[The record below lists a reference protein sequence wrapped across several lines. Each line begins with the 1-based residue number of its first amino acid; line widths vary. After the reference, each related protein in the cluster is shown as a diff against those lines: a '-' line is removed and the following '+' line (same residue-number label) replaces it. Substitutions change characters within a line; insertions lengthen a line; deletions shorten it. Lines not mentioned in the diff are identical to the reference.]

1 MQIAFCC
8 CLSLYR
14 STCIGSCLAA
24 AFIASLLPVTVQVD
38 YTDTFRLF
46 CTSRLPNPHYT
57 PELSAKVTL
66 VDFTVTMAGLE
77 DQLLG
82 KLILKEKHELEEQ
95 RQGLMEEVQSY
106 KKKIKQLED
115 DLLFRLSN
123 SQASALVIVHQ
134 QQHDALCHMCRTK
147 HAPACSGLN

>member
-1 MQIAFCC
+1 MTALQHSSPH
-8 CLSLYR
+8 CL
-14 STCIGSCLAA
+14 
-24 AFIASLLPVTVQVD
+24 Q
-38 YTDTFRLF
+38 
-46 CTSRLPNPHYT
+46 
-57 PELSAKVTL
+57 VTL

-106 KKKIKQLED
+106 RKKIKQLED

-123 SQASALVIVHQ
+123 SQVGLVLCLTQALRCDGCGSHQ
-134 QQHDALCHMCRTK
+134 LEALSCQGGCRG
-147 HAPACSGLN
+147 GLNGAFLVDQGMVMQTSSGSLIRATPGSTL

>member
-1 MQIAFCC
+1 MIA
-8 CLSLYR
+8 LQNSSPQYL
-14 STCIGSCLAA
+14 
-24 AFIASLLPVTVQVD
+24 Q
-38 YTDTFRLF
+38 
-46 CTSRLPNPHYT
+46 
-57 PELSAKVTL
+57 VTL

-106 KKKIKQLED
+106 RKKIKQLED

-123 SQASALVIVHQ
+123 SQVGLLLCQEQALSCDH
-134 QQHDALCHMCRTK
+134 CG
-147 HAPACSGLN
+147 SF

>member
-1 MQIAFCC
+1 MLAQPVSSFPPSRILHGFGNFHTSPSPPPHSSNIHIEW
-8 CLSLYR
+8 CLL
-14 STCIGSCLAA
+14 
-24 AFIASLLPVTVQVD
+24 FKVD

-46 CTSRLPNPHYT
+46 CTTRLPNPHYT

-123 SQASALVIVHQ
+123 SQVQFLALLQSLVF
-134 QQHDALCHMCRTK
+134 
-147 HAPACSGLN
+147 

>member
-1 MQIAFCC
+1 
-8 CLSLYR
+8 
-14 STCIGSCLAA
+14 
-24 AFIASLLPVTVQVD
+24 
-38 YTDTFRLF
+38 
-46 CTSRLPNPHYT
+46 
-57 PELSAKVTL
+57 
-66 VDFTVTMAGLE
+66 MAGLE

-123 SQASALVIVHQ
+123 SQASHSTLVWVHQ
-134 QQHDALCHMCRTK
+134 QQNDAQCRMCYTQCAPVDQWSKKIKLHQCLSLCT
-147 HAPACSGLN
+147 LTVE

>member
-1 MQIAFCC
+1 MQ
-8 CLSLYR
+8 
-14 STCIGSCLAA
+14 
-24 AFIASLLPVTVQVD
+24 VTV
-38 YTDTFRLF
+38 
-46 CTSRLPNPHYT
+46 
-57 PELSAKVTL
+57 

-95 RQGLMEEVQSY
+95 RQQLMEEVQSY

-123 SQASALVIVHQ
+123 RWGVREGREGTRPELQPVLCARMCFTLCLPSSARSHAVRVH
-134 QQHDALCHMCRTK
+134 
-147 HAPACSGLN
+147 

>member
-1 MQIAFCC
+1 MPWCVLQPFKNVVDYG
-8 CLSLYR
+8 L
-14 STCIGSCLAA
+14 
-24 AFIASLLPVTVQVD
+24 QVD

-46 CTSRLPNPHYT
+46 CTTRLPNPHYT

-123 SQASALVIVHQ
+123 SQVGHSA
-134 QQHDALCHMCRTK
+134 
-147 HAPACSGLN
+147 